1 MTDSVI
7 NIDEPK
13 TTREMFQFIMRD
25 IGDLKSGM
33 AEFNSLKV
41 RVTTVEKC
49 QGVQEESI
57 STLKT
62 RVNGWNVINS
72 LGVIIASILAALGLK
87 SS

>member
-1 MTDSVI
+1 MADSVI

-25 IGDLKSGM
+25 IRDLKSGM
-33 AEFNSLKV
+33 ADFNSIKV
-41 RVTTVEKC
+41 KVTAIEKC
-49 QGVQEESI
+49 QGVQDEAI

-62 RVNGWNVINS
+62 RVNGWSTINS
-72 LGVIIASILAALGLK
+72 IGVVIAAILAALGLK